1 MPLAPL
7 DRLPPYRC
15 CLILTVRSSFFTNF
29 YHLLITFALLS
40 SVPPIL
46 DSFIPILRLLPG
58 FYLDENLYVST
69 VTETSVFYIIIYFCQ
84 HIRGSIKAEDWKRL
98 HHYSRMVSKFELTD
112 AAIEDSKA
120 QISPAAFLRLAR
132 FQQHNMPF
140 LPSLTDIAIVG
151 ADKSMEYLELLLTSS
166 LKSLEAS
173 GIPDAKQPTFF
184 SFLTAVEQEAPLL
197 QTLVFGQGRYPPSSL
212 QIIAKFNNLRHLEL
226 HYEDSDIPF
235 GFFDNIGSLT
245 KLETF
250 ILDARYV
257 SSNASNASTNQPST
271 MNESCAMAAVD
282 SPPSNDFPDFDSNR
296 DQDGS
301 DYVSHS
307 QTCHSTPVSTST
319 TFNQLA
325 KLHVVGQLPL
335 LKDLITRITS
345 TILQDVSVTII
356 QLSDDEL
363 RIAEEE
369 RSFEEVVLWGFRSY
383 SVSSLLEMRDSEE
396 QETRER
402 LKEQQAHVYT
412 TAFVEIIRNLCSRW
426 TTTLKAFSLCQLDRS
441 FQSFLKPPTLPEE
454 TFRALLLLPAIENL
468 EVKGWTLDFVESVL
482 NAIQLLPNLKSL
494 LLPLDETNSGI
505 SLHALRHVA
514 EICPKLES
522 FQCSIESLSQIPEYP
537 VSTTDALSHR
547 LRKLSV
553 GNSSALSNTKQLRLI
568 ARHLYLLFPHLE
580 TINTSQ
586 ERNAE
591 QWIIIDE
598 LVKICQMARMDDK
611 LRSIAII
618 RPMGHGN

>member
-1 MPLAPL
+1 
-7 DRLPPYRC
+7 
-15 CLILTVRSSFFTNF
+15 
-29 YHLLITFALLS
+29 
-40 SVPPIL
+40 
-46 DSFIPILRLLPG
+46 
-58 FYLDENLYVST
+58 
-69 VTETSVFYIIIYFCQ
+69 
-84 HIRGSIKAEDWKRL
+84 
-98 HHYSRMVSKFELTD
+98 MVSKFELTD

-132 FQQHNMPF
+132 FQQHDMPF

-173 GIPDAKQPTFF
+173 CIPDAKQPTFF

-197 QTLVFGQGRYPPSSL
+197 QTLVFGQGQYPPNSL

-226 HYEDSDIPF
+226 KYEDSDIPF
-235 GFFDNIGSLT
+235 GFFDNIGSFT

-271 MNESCAMAAVD
+271 PNESCAMAAVD
-282 SPPSNDFPDFDSNR
+282 SPPSNDFPDIDSNR

-301 DYVSHS
+301 DYVPHS
-307 QTCHSTPVSTST
+307 QTCHTPVSTSG

-345 TILQDVSVTII
+345 TILQDVSFTII
-356 QLSDDEL
+356 HFFDDEL
-363 RIAEEE
+363 RREEEE
-369 RSFEEVVLWGFRSY
+369 RAEQKRRAEEISCEWGY
-383 SVSSLLEMRDSEE
+383 MSSLDSSFSEMWDSEE
-396 QETRER
+396 QETRKR
-402 LKEQQAHVYT
+402 LREQLAHVYT
-412 TAFVEIIRNLCSRW
+412 TDFVEIIRNLCSRW
-426 TTTLKAFSLCQLDRS
+426 TTSLKAVSLCQQDES
-441 FQSFLKPPTLPEE
+441 SQCFFNPTLPEE

-468 EVKGWTLDFVESVL
+468 EVRSWTLDCVESVL

-505 SLHALRHVA
+505 SLRALRHVA

-522 FQCSIESLSQIPEYP
+522 FQCSIKSLSQIPEYP
-537 VSTTDALSHR
+537 VSTTNAALSHR

-553 GNSSALSNTKQLRLI
+553 GNSSPLSNAKQLRLI
-568 ARHLYLLFPHLE
+568 ARHLYLLFPRLE

-586 ERNAE
+586 GRNAE
-591 QWIIIDE
+591 QWIIVDE
-598 LVKICQMARMDDK
+598 LVKICQMAHMDDMD
-611 LRSIAII
+611 
-618 RPMGHGN
+618 RPSAEFDDYYSTNGPWQLKAFLSCSP